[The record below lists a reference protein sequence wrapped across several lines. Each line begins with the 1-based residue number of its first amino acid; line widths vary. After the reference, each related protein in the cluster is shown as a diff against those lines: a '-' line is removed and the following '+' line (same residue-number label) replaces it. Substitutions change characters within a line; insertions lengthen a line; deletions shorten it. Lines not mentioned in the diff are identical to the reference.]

1 MNATQSILRSFVG
14 EDTLAFTH
22 DAWRIPTK
30 RLFSQE
36 FSPFLFYHFALYV
49 QYFVKKETTL
59 LKYILCIHCYIYI
72 RLWSMRAKGLGLG
85 CDVGYIRR

>member
-36 FSPFLFYHFALYV
+36 FSSFFTFLHFMYNI
-49 QYFVKKETTL
+49 L
-59 LKYILCIHCYIYI
+59 LKKKQLC
-72 RLWSMRAKGLGLG
+72 
-85 CDVGYIRR
+85 